1 MDCGGKAR
9 GAKILTS
16 TWAMKKKANGVRRAR
31 LNGRGYEQVDGI
43 HYDSSSIHAPVTN
56 DVTVR
61 IVLTLALM
69 AGWLGQLIDVDGAF
83 LYGRLRELLFMKVLQ
98 GFKKYYED
106 NDVLLLGKSIY
117 GTKQAASTF
126 WTDLVKCMKDMGHK
140 RNKVS
145 PCLYY
150 K

>member
-1 MDCGGKAR
+1 VVKKKNVPR
-9 GAKILTS
+9 GVKILTS
-16 TWAMKKKANGVRRAR
+16 TWAMKKKTNGVRRAR
-31 LNGRGYEQVDGI
+31 LNGRCYEQVDGI

-61 IVLTLALM
+61 IVLTIALM

-106 NDVLLLGKSIY
+106 NDVLLLGKANY
-117 GTKQAASTF
+117 
-126 WTDLVKCMKDMGHK
+126 
-140 RNKVS
+140 
-145 PCLYY
+145 
-150 K
+150 

>member
-1 MDCGGKAR
+1 MEKKNVPR

-61 IVLTLALM
+61 IVVTLALM

-83 LYGRLRELLFMKVLQ
+83 LCGRLRELLFMKVPQ
-98 GFKKYYED
+98 GFKKHCED
-106 NDVLLLGKSIY
+106 DDVLLLGKANY
-117 GTKQAASTF
+117 
-126 WTDLVKCMKDMGHK
+126 
-140 RNKVS
+140 
-145 PCLYY
+145 
-150 K
+150 